1 MSVPNVMSFS
11 DVEEKGAGVPLV
23 ISPNIG
29 TPVQREH
36 DGNALE
42 NSSTKLQ
49 SGHYHAL
56 KVIFQLVRVSRRP
69 KVER

>member
-1 MSVPNVMSFS
+1 MSYS
-11 DVEEKGAGVPLV
+11 DVKEKGARVPLV

-36 DGNALE
+36 DGNAHE
-42 NSSTKLQ
+42 NSSFAVRLLSCTLN
-49 SGHYHAL
+49 
-56 KVIFQLVRVSRRP
+56 VIFQLVRVSNFQT